1 MFHCIVVP
9 VTPQAKKTGKSVSP
23 QADTPTLSTE
33 HIIAQLN
40 QLHDLIRQNH
50 ARS

>member
-1 MFHCIVVP
+1 M
-9 VTPQAKKTGKSVSP
+9 TPPAKETGRSVSP
-23 QADTPTLSTE
+23 QADTPPLSTE
-33 HIIAQLN
+33 RIIAQLT